1 MPFSHFRLYPELT
14 TLVDRTRSNYIYPT
28 GKQRM
33 EPLGVLVFSVFMIS
47 SFLQVLIES
56 ISRMLDPAH
65 EAPHIPY
72 IVLAVMT
79 ATIVIKS
86 AVWLSCRAIK
96 SASVEALQQ
105 DAENDVRSLRT
116 DSMPSTNGIP
126 P

>member
-1 MPFSHFRLYPELT
+1 
-14 TLVDRTRSNYIYPT
+14 
-28 GKQRM
+28 M

-56 ISRMLDPAH
+56 IGRILDPAH

-72 IVLAVMT
+72 IVLAVMGT
-79 ATIVIKS
+79 TIVVKA

-105 DAENDVRSLRT
+105 DAENDVRRWHT
-116 DSMPSTNGIP
+116 DWLPPITFPSGSTGTNSA
-126 P
+126 